1 MSNAILPLF
10 PGVSWGV
17 IKRPLWATN
26 ISDAVSGRQYSLR
39 RRIYPL
45 WQFKLPYEVLRSTA
59 STTEMQQIVGF
70 FNARN
75 GRYDDFLYQDPR
87 ENAVTAQAFGVGDA
101 ATTKFELVRT
111 FGGFAEPVG
120 GVNTGTL
127 QVYINGVLKTV
138 TTDYTISSDWRFITF
153 VTPPAAAAALTWTGS
168 YYYRCRFLND
178 DLSFEEFM
186 QYKHKTDI
194 EFRTYRP

>member
-26 ISDAVSGRQYSLR
+26 VADAVSGRQYSLR

-59 STTEMQQIVGF
+59 SLTEMQQIVGF

-75 GRYDDFLYQDPR
+75 GRYDDFLFQDPR
-87 ENAVTAQAFGVGDA
+87 ENSVTAQAFGVGDA
-101 ATTKFELVRT
+101 LTRTFELVRT
-111 FGGFAEPVG
+111 YGGFAEPVG
-120 GVNTGTL
+120 GVNTATL
-127 QVYINGVLKTV
+127 RIYVNGVLKTV
-138 TTDYTISSDWRFITF
+138 TTDYTISSDWRYITF
-153 VTPPAAAAALTWTGS
+153 TVAPAASAALTWTGS

-178 DLSFEEFM
+178 DIPFEEFM

-194 EFRTYRP
+194 EFRSYRA